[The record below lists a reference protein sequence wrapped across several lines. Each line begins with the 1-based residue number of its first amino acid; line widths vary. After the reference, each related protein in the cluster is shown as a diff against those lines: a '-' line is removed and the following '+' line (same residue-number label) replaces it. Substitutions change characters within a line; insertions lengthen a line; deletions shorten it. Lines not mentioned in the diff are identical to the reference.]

1 VRRKNEVRLFFAT
14 DLHGSTLTF
23 RKFLS
28 APRFYGAQVLVLGG
42 DLTGK
47 RVVPVVQTEGATA
60 TEQSTVEKLEREGS
74 YIWSAAR
81 DSIEEFRADPA
92 AERRVLDQLAIARV
106 REWLERAERVLAETG
121 TPCFVVGGNDD
132 SEAVV
137 DVLRSHRG
145 AFVRFCEERVLEL
158 PGGYRIGGFGWSNP
172 TPWRTPREASED
184 DLGARLAPL
193 FDALEDCE
201 KSILNIHVPPYGLLD
216 TCPALDTS
224 VDPPRPLVKGG
235 QLLSAS
241 VGSTA
246 VRERLLDAQPL
257 LALCGHVHEARGA
270 LRLGDTLVMNPGSEY
285 SDGVLRGAFIRV
297 ANARRPVTYQMTSG

>member
-1 VRRKNEVRLFFAT
+1 VRKHELRLFFAT

-28 APRFYGAQVLVLGG
+28 APRFYGAEVLVLGG

-47 RVVPVVQTEGATA
+47 RVVPVETNGHHAGIDEAAAERLQ
-60 TEQSTVEKLEREGS
+60 REGS
-74 YIWSAAR
+74 YLWPAAR
-81 DSIEEFRADPA
+81 ESIEEFRADA
-92 AERRVLDQLAIARV
+92 ATERRVLDELAVARL
-106 REWLERAERVLAETG
+106 RDWLERAEKVLAETS

-132 SEAVV
+132 SDAVV

-145 AFVRFCEERVLEL
+145 PHVRFCEDRVLDL

-172 TPWRTPREASED
+172 TPWHTPREAAEEELD
-184 DLGARLAPL
+184 RQLAPL
-193 FDALEDCE
+193 LDAVGDRERA
-201 KSILNIHVPPYGLLD
+201 ILNIHVPPYGLLD

-224 VDPPRPLVKGG
+224 VDPPRPVVKGG
-235 QLLSAS
+235 QMISAS

-246 VRERLLDAQPL
+246 VRQRLADTQPL

-270 LRLGDTLVMNPGSEY
+270 VPLGGTLVVNPGSEY
-285 SDGVLRGAFIRV
+285 SDGVLRGAIVRV
-297 ANARRPVTYQMTSG
+297 SNGRRRVTYQMTSG